1 MPVLPL
7 DLIYAGSIQSMYVD
21 EESNIS
27 GNSLLY
33 LAPNDD
39 NTIKAR
45 YDNNRVSSFTGI
57 DKWSRFDN
65 LKSLTTQIT
74 ANKSRNGITYTS
86 EISFLVPRIN
96 SDATQ
101 LLDNLLYY
109 KLTAIV
115 KDNNGFYKVYGLG
128 QQLEETV
135 LNVINTD
142 RNYYEVKLVST
153 QKYKPIEVLSSGVRG
168 LSLTPYFSSVELV
181 DNDGSG
187 NTGGGNS
194 TSNNRFTFNLPFII

>member
-1 MPVLPL
+1 
-7 DLIYAGSIQSMYVD
+7 MYVD

-27 GNSLLY
+27 GNSVLY

-39 NTIKAR
+39 NVIKAK
-45 YDNNRVSSFTGI
+45 YANNRVASFTGI

-65 LKSLTTQIT
+65 LKSLTTQVTI
-74 ANKSRNGITYTS
+74 NKSRSGITYTT

-96 SDATQ
+96 NDATQ
-101 LLDNLLYY
+101 LLDNLLNY

-135 LNVINTD
+135 LNLINSD
-142 RNYYEVKLVST
+142 RNYYEVKLTNT
-153 QKYKPIEVLSSGVRG
+153 QKYKPVEMLASGVRG
-168 LSLTPYFSSVELV
+168 LSITPYFTSVDLV
-181 DNDGSG
+181 ENDGSG
-187 NTGGGNS
+187 TGGTGGNL
-194 TSNNRFTFNLPFII
+194 NNRFTFNLPFTI